1 METFSVNFNAQPG
14 KLKQD
19 SFPPKR
25 SLFQSGP
32 FQKDRTA
39 ITLNQHGC
47 DGYWILAHLKSPH
60 AELVI
65 NGPKLLEAQAA
76 FETCRTFRVNKISQD
91 KCKPWFA

>member
-14 KLKQD
+14 KLKQH
-19 SFPPKR
+19 SFPPKH

-32 FQKDRTA
+32 FQKDGTTTA
-39 ITLNQHGC
+39 IILNQHGY
-47 DGYWILAHLKSPH
+47 DGYWILAHLKSPQ

-76 FETCRTFRVNKISQD
+76 FETYRTFRVNKISQGA
-91 KCKPWFA
+91 CKP